1 MAWNLLIY
9 LLYLHSIRRL
19 SWSATTLA
27 TLIVTFTA
35 HFSAKFPG
43 EHSWKCTS
51 SQVCK
56 FFAPLLLLKYLSRS
70 PSSLFVKKVPT
81 VLSTRFLLV
90 SEFHVKHSN
99 WITTFF
105 RYGHLL
111 CPPMVS
117 NMVTLQVSKIFL
129 KYLSISFPFKF
140 VCKKQWLRCLVLDSR
155 LPQGVRQPRL
165 LSGFEK

>member
-1 MAWNLLIY
+1 MIFFNFRKIYSPQMGLKFCSLIYKFLFAWIYYLNFIIHLISEWADKNNWFLKLQFSQTAEEQKWFKADAIKKIMAWNLLIY

-70 PSSLFVKKVPT
+70 PSSLFVKK
-81 VLSTRFLLV
+81 SD
-90 SEFHVKHSN
+90 
-99 WITTFF
+99 
-105 RYGHLL
+105 YGA
-111 CPPMVS
+111 
-117 NMVTLQVSKIFL
+117 
-129 KYLSISFPFKF
+129 
-140 VCKKQWLRCLVLDSR
+140 
-155 LPQGVRQPRL
+155 
-165 LSGFEK
+165 